1 MNIIV
6 QKFGGTST
14 RSRESRS
21 NMYNNII
28 REVNNGNKVVAV
40 VSAMGRYDDP
50 YATDTL
56 LSIVNTKQLTDEEID
71 RLTSIG
77 ETISTLVCKS
87 ELASLGYRCET
98 ITNAELGIVTDSTFN
113 NATINKVEGKDI
125 LEKLNYAD
133 VVFCPGFQG
142 HSIHGKITTLGR
154 GGSDLSAVAIGV
166 AIDASE
172 VEIYSDVNGIYTA
185 DPRIVPNAIKLDF
198 ISYAEMLE
206 LSKNGAKVLN
216 HRCVQLAASHN
227 IAIHAR
233 SSFEDIPGTY
243 VIGDDRIMKENL
255 NQLIISGIT
264 GSQNE
269 ARITLVKVDAT
280 NNSAGNLFTYVIG
293 DDRIM
298 KENLNQLIIS
308 GITGSQ
314 NEARITLVKVDATN
328 NSAGNLFEKIADAG
342 VNVNVFNQA
351 LVGGGKMDI
360 SLIISDVDVP
370 TVVNIIND
378 LKPQLN
384 AHRVIVRG
392 NIGKVS
398 VIGVGIK
405 NNRGMFQKAYNTLN
419 NNGINVEMTS
429 CSEINI
435 SCYID
440 RDDVRQAQI
449 LLHKAFLGR
458 GN

>member
-1 MNIIV
+1 MKVIV

-14 RSRESRS
+14 RSVETREH
-21 NMYNNII
+21 MYKNII
-28 REVNNGNKVVAV
+28 RELEAGNKVVAV

-56 LSIVNTKQLTDEEID
+56 LSIVNTDELTDEEID

-87 ELASLGYRCET
+87 ELSKMGYNVET
-98 ITNAELGIVTDSTFN
+98 VTNVELGIQTDSHHM
-113 NATINKVEGKDI
+113 NATITTVEGHHI
-125 LEKLNYAD
+125 QEKLSRAD
-133 VVFCPGFQG
+133 IVICPGFQG
-142 HSIHGKITTLGR
+142 YSQKGKVTTLGR

-185 DPRIVPNAIKLDF
+185 DPRIVPDAIKLDY

-216 HRCVQLAASHN
+216 HRCVQLAAKHD
-227 IAIHAR
+227 IVIHAR
-233 SSFEDIPGTY
+233 SSFDASQGTY
-243 VIGDDRIMKENL
+243 VLGDERIMKDHL

-269 ARITLVKVDAT
+269 ARVTLVGVDAKV
-280 NNSAGNLFTYVIG
+280 NGAG
-293 DDRIM
+293 
-298 KENLNQLIIS
+298 Q
-308 GITGSQ
+308 
-314 NEARITLVKVDATN
+314 
-328 NSAGNLFEKIADAG
+328 LFEKIADAN

-360 SLIISDVDVP
+360 SLIINDKDVP
-370 TVVNIIND
+370 AVVEVIND
-378 LKPQLN
+378 LKEILKPQKT
-384 AHRVIVRG
+384 IVRG
-392 NIGKVS
+392 NIGKVA

-405 NNRGMFQKAYNTLN
+405 NNKGMFQKVYNTLMSN
-419 NNGINVEMTS
+419 DINVEMTS

-440 RDDVRQAQI
+440 RDDVKKAQV
-449 LLHKAFLGR
+449 LLHEAFLG
-458 GN
+458 

>member
-1 MNIIV
+1 MKVIV

-14 RSRESRS
+14 RSVETREH
-21 NMYNNII
+21 MYKNII
-28 REVNNGNKVVAV
+28 RELEAGNKVVAV
-40 VSAMGRYDDP
+40 VSAMGRYDDL

-56 LSIVNTKQLTDEEID
+56 LSIVNTDELTDEEID

-87 ELASLGYRCET
+87 ELSKMGYNVET
-98 ITNAELGIVTDSTFN
+98 VTNVELGIQTDSHHM
-113 NATINKVEGKDI
+113 NATITTVEGHHI
-125 LEKLNYAD
+125 QEKLSRAD
-133 VVFCPGFQG
+133 IVICPGFQG
-142 HSIHGKITTLGR
+142 YSQKGKVTTLGR

-185 DPRIVPNAIKLDF
+185 DPRIVPDAIKLDY

-216 HRCVQLAASHN
+216 HRCVQLAAKHD
-227 IAIHAR
+227 IVIHAR
-233 SSFEDIPGTY
+233 SSFDASQGTY
-243 VIGDDRIMKENL
+243 VLGDERIMKDHL

-269 ARITLVKVDAT
+269 ARVTLVGVDAKV
-280 NNSAGNLFTYVIG
+280 NGAG
-293 DDRIM
+293 
-298 KENLNQLIIS
+298 Q
-308 GITGSQ
+308 
-314 NEARITLVKVDATN
+314 
-328 NSAGNLFEKIADAG
+328 LFEKIADAN

-360 SLIISDVDVP
+360 SLIINDKDVP
-370 TVVNIIND
+370 AVVEVIND
-378 LKPQLN
+378 LKEILKPQKT
-384 AHRVIVRG
+384 IVRG
-392 NIGKVS
+392 NIGKVA

-405 NNRGMFQKAYNTLN
+405 NNKGMFQKVYNTLMSN
-419 NNGINVEMTS
+419 DINVEMTS

-440 RDDVRQAQI
+440 RDDVKKAQV
-449 LLHKAFLGR
+449 LLHEAFLG
-458 GN
+458 

>member
-1 MNIIV
+1 MKVIV

-14 RSRESRS
+14 RSVETRER
-21 NMYNNII
+21 MYRNIV
-28 REVNNGNKVVAV
+28 RELDKGNKVVAV
-40 VSAMGRYDDP
+40 VSAMGRFDDP

-56 LSIVNTKQLTDEEID
+56 LSIVDTEQLTDEEID

-77 ETISTLVCKS
+77 ETISTLVVKS
-87 ELASLGYRCET
+87 ELSQMGYAVET
-98 ITNAELGIVTDSTFN
+98 VTNAELGIMTDSHHL
-113 NATINKVEGKDI
+113 NATITTVEGSDI
-125 LEKLNYAD
+125 QNKLMNAD
-133 VVFCPGFQG
+133 IVICPGFQG
-142 HSIHGKITTLGR
+142 YSKNGKITTLGR

-185 DPRIVPNAIKLDF
+185 DPRIVPDAVKLDY

-216 HRCVQLAASHN
+216 HRCVQLAAKHG
-227 IAIHAR
+227 IIIHAR
-233 SSFEDIPGTY
+233 SSFDSQEGTY
-243 VIGDDRIMKENL
+243 VLGDDKIMKDHL

-269 ARITLVKVDAT
+269 ARITLVGVDAKV
-280 NNSAGNLFTYVIG
+280 NGAGQLFA
-293 DDRIM
+293 
-298 KENLNQLIIS
+298 KIS
-308 GITGSQ
+308 
-314 NEARITLVKVDATN
+314 DAN
-328 NSAGNLFEKIADAG
+328 

-360 SLIISDVDVP
+360 SLIINDKDVP
-370 TVVNIIND
+370 GVVEVINELKEI
-378 LKPQLN
+378 LKPQKT
-384 AHRVIVRG
+384 IVRG
-392 NIGKVS
+392 NIGKVA

-405 NNRGMFQKAYNTLN
+405 NNKGMFQKVYNTLMSN
-419 NNGINVEMTS
+419 DINVEMTS

-440 RDDVRQAQI
+440 RDDVKKAQV
-449 LLHKAFLGR
+449 LLHEAFLG
-458 GN
+458 

>member
-1 MNIIV
+1 MNVIV

-14 RSRESRS
+14 RNENTRDH
-21 NMYNNII
+21 MYKNII
-28 REVNNGNKVVAV
+28 RELERGHKVVAV

-56 LSIVNTKQLTDEEID
+56 LSIVDTNQLTDEEID

-77 ETISTLVCKS
+77 ETISTLVVKS
-87 ELASLGYRCET
+87 ELSKKGYKVET
-98 ITNAELGIVTDSTFN
+98 VTNAELGIMTDAN
-113 NATINKVEGKDI
+113 HLNATITTVEGRHI
-125 LEKLNYAD
+125 LDKLKTAD
-133 VVFCPGFQG
+133 VIICPGFQG
-142 HSIHGKITTLGR
+142 YSQNGKITTLGR

-185 DPRIVPNAIKLDF
+185 DPRIVPDAIRLDY

-216 HRCVQLAASHN
+216 HRCVQLAAKHN
-227 IAIHAR
+227 IVIHAK
-233 SSFEDIPGTY
+233 SSFDHQMGTY
-243 VIGDDRIMKENL
+243 VIGDDKIMKDHL
-255 NQLIISGIT
+255 NQLVISGIT

-269 ARITLVKVDAT
+269 ARITLVGVDAKI
-280 NNSAGNLFTYVIG
+280 NGAG
-293 DDRIM
+293 
-298 KENLNQLIIS
+298 Q
-308 GITGSQ
+308 
-314 NEARITLVKVDATN
+314 
-328 NSAGNLFEKIADAG
+328 LFERISDAN

-360 SLIISDVDVP
+360 SLIINDKDVTSVVDV
-370 TVVNIIND
+370 IND
-378 LKPQLN
+378 LKEVLKPQKT
-384 AHRVIVRG
+384 IVRG
-392 NIGKVS
+392 NIGKVA

-405 NNRGMFQKAYNTLN
+405 NNKGMFQKVYNTLMSN
-419 NNGINVEMTS
+419 DINVEMTS

-440 RDDVRQAQI
+440 RDDVKKAQV
-449 LLHKAFLGR
+449 LLHEAF
-458 GN
+458 

>member
-1 MNIIV
+1 MKVIV

-14 RSRESRS
+14 RSVETREH
-21 NMYNNII
+21 MYKNII
-28 REVNNGNKVVAV
+28 RELEAGNKVVAV

-56 LSIVNTKQLTDEEID
+56 LSIVNTDELTDEEID

-87 ELASLGYRCET
+87 ELSKMGYNVET
-98 ITNAELGIVTDSTFN
+98 VTNVELGIQTDSHHM
-113 NATINKVEGKDI
+113 NATITTVEGHHI
-125 LEKLNYAD
+125 QEKLSRAD
-133 VVFCPGFQG
+133 IVICPGFQG
-142 HSIHGKITTLGR
+142 YSQKGKVTTLGR

-185 DPRIVPNAIKLDF
+185 DPRIVPDAIKLDY

-216 HRCVQLAASHN
+216 HRCVQLAAKHD
-227 IAIHAR
+227 IVIHAR
-233 SSFEDIPGTY
+233 SSFDASQGTY
-243 VIGDDRIMKENL
+243 VLGDEKIMKDHL

-269 ARITLVKVDAT
+269 ARVTLVGVDAKV
-280 NNSAGNLFTYVIG
+280 NGAG
-293 DDRIM
+293 
-298 KENLNQLIIS
+298 Q
-308 GITGSQ
+308 
-314 NEARITLVKVDATN
+314 
-328 NSAGNLFEKIADAG
+328 LFEKIADAN

-360 SLIISDVDVP
+360 SLIINDKDVP
-370 TVVNIIND
+370 AVVEVIND
-378 LKPQLN
+378 LKEILKPQKT
-384 AHRVIVRG
+384 IVRG
-392 NIGKVS
+392 NIGKVA

-405 NNRGMFQKAYNTLN
+405 NNKGMFQKVYNTLMSN
-419 NNGINVEMTS
+419 DINVEMTS

-440 RDDVRQAQI
+440 RDDVKKAQV
-449 LLHKAFLGR
+449 LLHEAFLG
-458 GN
+458 

>member
-1 MNIIV
+1 MKVIV

-14 RSRESRS
+14 RSVETREH
-21 NMYNNII
+21 MYKNII
-28 REVNNGNKVVAV
+28 RELEAGNKVVAV

-56 LSIVNTKQLTDEEID
+56 LSIVNTDELTYEEID

-87 ELASLGYRCET
+87 ELSKMGYNVET
-98 ITNAELGIVTDSTFN
+98 VTNVELGIQTDSHHM
-113 NATINKVEGKDI
+113 NATITTVEGHHI
-125 LEKLNYAD
+125 QEKLSRAD
-133 VVFCPGFQG
+133 IVICPGFQG
-142 HSIHGKITTLGR
+142 YSQKGKVTTLGR

-185 DPRIVPNAIKLDF
+185 DPRIVPDAIKLDY

-216 HRCVQLAASHN
+216 HRCVQLAAKHD
-227 IAIHAR
+227 IVIHAR
-233 SSFEDIPGTY
+233 SSFDASQGTY
-243 VIGDDRIMKENL
+243 VLGDERIMKDHL

-269 ARITLVKVDAT
+269 ARVTLVGVDAKV
-280 NNSAGNLFTYVIG
+280 NGAG
-293 DDRIM
+293 
-298 KENLNQLIIS
+298 Q
-308 GITGSQ
+308 
-314 NEARITLVKVDATN
+314 
-328 NSAGNLFEKIADAG
+328 LFEKIADAN

-360 SLIISDVDVP
+360 SLIINDKDVP
-370 TVVNIIND
+370 AVVEVIND
-378 LKPQLN
+378 LKEILKPQKT
-384 AHRVIVRG
+384 IVRG
-392 NIGKVS
+392 NIGKVA

-405 NNRGMFQKAYNTLN
+405 NNKGMFQKVYNTLMSN
-419 NNGINVEMTS
+419 DINVEMTS

-440 RDDVRQAQI
+440 RDDVKKAQV
-449 LLHKAFLGR
+449 LLHEAFLG
-458 GN
+458 

>member
-1 MNIIV
+1 MKVIV

-14 RSRESRS
+14 RSEETREH
-21 NMYNNII
+21 MYKNII
-28 REVNNGNKVVAV
+28 RELEKGNKVAAV

-56 LSIVNTKQLTDEEID
+56 LSIVNTDELTDEEID

-87 ELASLGYRCET
+87 ELSKMGYTVET
-98 ITNAELGIVTDSTFN
+98 VTNNELGILTDSHHM
-113 NATINKVEGKDI
+113 NATITTVEGSHI
-125 LEKLNYAD
+125 LEKLERAD
-133 VVFCPGFQG
+133 IVICPGFQG
-142 HSIHGKITTLGR
+142 YSQKGKITTLGR

-185 DPRIVPNAIKLDF
+185 DPRIVPDAVKLDY
-198 ISYAEMLE
+198 ISYTEMLE

-216 HRCVQLAASHN
+216 HRCVQLAAKHD
-227 IAIHAR
+227 IIIHAR
-233 SSFEDIPGTY
+233 SSFDDQKGTY
-243 VIGDDRIMKENL
+243 VLGDEKIMKDHL

-269 ARITLVKVDAT
+269 ARITLVGVDAKV
-280 NNSAGNLFTYVIG
+280 NGAG
-293 DDRIM
+293 
-298 KENLNQLIIS
+298 Q
-308 GITGSQ
+308 
-314 NEARITLVKVDATN
+314 
-328 NSAGNLFEKIADAG
+328 LFEKISDAN

-360 SLIISDVDVP
+360 SLIINDKDVP
-370 TVVNIIND
+370 SVVEVIND
-378 LKPQLN
+378 LKEILKPQKT
-384 AHRVIVRG
+384 IVRG
-392 NIGKVS
+392 NIGKVA

-405 NNRGMFQKAYNTLN
+405 NNKGMFQKVYNTLMSN
-419 NNGINVEMTS
+419 DINVEMTS

-440 RDDVRQAQI
+440 RDDVKKAQV
-449 LLHKAFLGR
+449 LLHEAFLG
-458 GN
+458 

>member
-1 MNIIV
+1 MKVIV

-14 RSRESRS
+14 RSVETREH
-21 NMYNNII
+21 MYKNII
-28 REVNNGNKVVAV
+28 RELENGNKVVAV
-40 VSAMGRYDDP
+40 VSAMGRFDDP

-56 LSIVNTKQLTDEEID
+56 LSIVNTDELTDEEID

-87 ELASLGYRCET
+87 EMGYSVETVTNTELGILTDSHHMNAT
-98 ITNAELGIVTDSTFN
+98 ITN
-113 NATINKVEGKDI
+113 VEGSHITDKLKRADI
-125 LEKLNYAD
+125 
-133 VVFCPGFQG
+133 VICPGFQG
-142 HSIHGKITTLGR
+142 YSQNGKVTTLGR

-185 DPRIVPNAIKLDF
+185 DPRIVPDAIQLEY

-216 HRCVQLAASHN
+216 HRCVQLAAKHN
-227 IAIHAR
+227 ITIHAR
-233 SSFEDIPGTY
+233 SSFDSRKGTY
-243 VIGDDRIMKENL
+243 VLGDEKIMKDHL

-269 ARITLVKVDAT
+269 ARVTLVGVDAKV
-280 NNSAGNLFTYVIG
+280 NGAG
-293 DDRIM
+293 
-298 KENLNQLIIS
+298 Q
-308 GITGSQ
+308 
-314 NEARITLVKVDATN
+314 
-328 NSAGNLFEKIADAG
+328 LFEKIAEAN

-360 SLIISDVDVP
+360 SLIINDKDVP
-370 TVVNIIND
+370 GVVEVIND
-378 LKPQLN
+378 LKEILKPQKT
-384 AHRVIVRG
+384 IVRG
-392 NIGKVS
+392 NIGKVA

-405 NNRGMFQKAYNTLN
+405 NNKGMFQKVYNTLMSN
-419 NNGINVEMTS
+419 DINVEMTS

-440 RDDVRQAQI
+440 RDDVKKAQV
-449 LLHKAFLGR
+449 LLHEAFLG
-458 GN
+458 

>member
-1 MNIIV
+1 MKVIV

-14 RSRESRS
+14 RSVETREH
-21 NMYNNII
+21 MYKNII
-28 REVNNGNKVVAV
+28 RELETGNKVVAV

-56 LSIVNTKQLTDEEID
+56 LSIVNTDELTDEEID

-87 ELASLGYRCET
+87 ELSKMGYNVET
-98 ITNAELGIVTDSTFN
+98 VTNVELGIQTDSHHM
-113 NATINKVEGKDI
+113 NATITTVEGHHI
-125 LEKLNYAD
+125 QEKLSRAD
-133 VVFCPGFQG
+133 IVICPGFQG
-142 HSIHGKITTLGR
+142 YSQKGKVTTLGR

-185 DPRIVPNAIKLDF
+185 DPRIVPDAIKLDY

-216 HRCVQLAASHN
+216 HRCVQLAAKHD
-227 IAIHAR
+227 IVIHAR
-233 SSFEDIPGTY
+233 SSFDASQGTY
-243 VIGDDRIMKENL
+243 VLGDERIMKDHL

-269 ARITLVKVDAT
+269 ARVTLVGVDAKV
-280 NNSAGNLFTYVIG
+280 NGAG
-293 DDRIM
+293 
-298 KENLNQLIIS
+298 Q
-308 GITGSQ
+308 
-314 NEARITLVKVDATN
+314 
-328 NSAGNLFEKIADAG
+328 LFEKIADAN

-360 SLIISDVDVP
+360 SLIINDKDVP
-370 TVVNIIND
+370 AVVEVIND
-378 LKPQLN
+378 LKEILKPQKT
-384 AHRVIVRG
+384 IVRG
-392 NIGKVS
+392 NIGKVA

-405 NNRGMFQKAYNTLN
+405 NNKGMFQKVYNTLMSN
-419 NNGINVEMTS
+419 DINVEMTS

-440 RDDVRQAQI
+440 RDDVKKAQV
-449 LLHKAFLGR
+449 LLHEAFLG
-458 GN
+458 

>member
-1 MNIIV
+1 MSIIV

-14 RSRESRS
+14 RNEQTRGLMYK
-21 NMYNNII
+21 NMI
-28 REVNNGNKVVAV
+28 RELNNGHKIVAV

-56 LSIVNTKQLTDEEID
+56 LSIVNTHELTDEEID

-87 ELASLGYRCET
+87 ELSQMGYRVAT
-98 ITNAELGIVTDSTFN
+98 VTNAELGIMTDSHHM
-113 NATINKVEGKDI
+113 NATIRTVEGKHI
-125 LEKLNYAD
+125 LEKLQSAD
-133 VVFCPGFQG
+133 IVICPGFQG
-142 HSIHGKITTLGR
+142 YSKKGKITTLGR

-185 DPRIVPNAIKLDF
+185 DPRIVPDAIKLDY

-206 LSKNGAKVLN
+206 LSNNGAKVLN
-216 HRCVQLAASHN
+216 HRCVQLAAKHN
-227 IAIHAR
+227 IVIHAR
-233 SSFEDIPGTY
+233 SSFDSSRGTY
-243 VIGDDRIMKENL
+243 VLGDDKIMKDHL
-255 NQLIISGIT
+255 NQFVISGIT

-269 ARITLVKVDAT
+269 ARITLVGVDAKV
-280 NNSAGNLFTYVIG
+280 NGAG
-293 DDRIM
+293 
-298 KENLNQLIIS
+298 Q
-308 GITGSQ
+308 
-314 NEARITLVKVDATN
+314 
-328 NSAGNLFEKIADAG
+328 LFERIANAD

-360 SLIISDVDVP
+360 SF
-370 TVVNIIND
+370 IIND
-378 LKPQLN
+378 KDVPQVVDVINDMKLLLKPQKT
-384 AHRVIVRG
+384 IVRG
-392 NIGKVS
+392 NIGKVA

-405 NNRGMFQKAYNTLN
+405 NNKGMFQKVYNTLMSN
-419 NNGINVEMTS
+419 DINVEMTS

-440 RDDVRQAQI
+440 RDDVKRAQV
-449 LLHKAFLGR
+449 LLHEAFLD
-458 GN
+458 